1 MAPPRPTNR
10 AHPRKVSVPAV
21 KIAKGIVRGRVD
33 AKGIVRGK
41 GNAKRIVRGRVDA
54 KGIVRGRV
62 DAKGIVRGKGNVPVP
77 VPERSRCSS
86 CRMAPGWETAS
97 FPMESYAA
105 NSST

>member
-1 MAPPRPTNR
+1 LAPPRPTNR

-21 KIAKGIVRGRVD
+21 KIAKR
-33 AKGIVRGK
+33 IVRGK
-41 GNAKRIVRGRVDA
+41 VDAKRIVRGKVDA
-54 KGIVRGRV
+54 KGIVRGR
-62 DAKGIVRGKGNVPVP
+62 GNVPVP

>member
-1 MAPPRPTNR
+1 LAPPRPTNR

-21 KIAKGIVRGRVD
+21 KIAKRIVRGKVDAKRIVRGKVD

-41 GNAKRIVRGRVDA
+41 VDA
-54 KGIVRGRV
+54 KGIVRGR
-62 DAKGIVRGKGNVPVP
+62 GNVPVP

>member
-1 MAPPRPTNR
+1 LAPPRPTNR

-21 KIAKGIVRGRVD
+21 KIAKR
-33 AKGIVRGK
+33 IVRGK
-41 GNAKRIVRGRVDA
+41 VDAKRIVRGKVDA
-54 KGIVRGRV
+54 KRIVRGRV

>member
-21 KIAKGIVRGRVD
+21 KIAKRIVRGKVD

-41 GNAKRIVRGRVDA
+41 VDAKGIVRGKVDA
-54 KGIVRGRV
+54 KGIVRGR
-62 DAKGIVRGKGNVPVP
+62 GNVPVP

>member
-1 MAPPRPTNR
+1 LAPPRPTNR

-21 KIAKGIVRGRVD
+21 KIAKRIVRGKVDAKRIVRGKVD

-41 GNAKRIVRGRVDA
+41 VDA
-54 KGIVRGRV
+54 KGIVRGR
-62 DAKGIVRGKGNVPVP
+62 GNVPVPVPVP

>member
-21 KIAKGIVRGRVD
+21 KIAKRIVRGKVDAKRIVRGKVD

-41 GNAKRIVRGRVDA
+41 VEA
-54 KGIVRGRV
+54 KGIVRGR
-62 DAKGIVRGKGNVPVP
+62 GNVPVP

>member
-21 KIAKGIVRGRVD
+21 KIAKRIVRGKVDAKRIVRGKVD

-41 GNAKRIVRGRVDA
+41 VDA
-54 KGIVRGRV
+54 KGIVRGR
-62 DAKGIVRGKGNVPVP
+62 GNVPVP